1 MTERGGA
8 FGHIALGPGGEF
20 DIIRRM
26 LEGWGELARSIGD
39 DAAIVPLP
47 QSGQLVVSTDT
58 SVEDVHFR
66 KEWLTHAEIG
76 YRATAAAL
84 SDLAAMAAK
93 PEGIFLALTLA
104 ESDVPLAGELADGI
118 GESVRSAGTLI
129 LGGDVTRGAG
139 LSLTVTVLGSSAAPL
154 LRSGATSG
162 DRIYVTGRLGAPL
175 RALRELRE
183 RRTPA
188 AALRDRFAHPVPR
201 LREARWLAERG
212 ASAAIDIS
220 DGLIADARHLAVA
233 SGVALH
239 LRSERVPT
247 FPGTTS
253 DDALA
258 SGEEYE
264 LLVTSSGELDVAAF
278 RQEFGLDLTEIG
290 EAQGDEAEVVLTA
303 GGRRVAPP
311 AGYDHFIAQ

>member
-1 MTERGGA
+1 MTKRGA
-8 FGHIALGPGGEF
+8 ATGHSALGPGGEF

-26 LEGWGELARSIGD
+26 LERWGESARSIGD

-47 QSGQLVVSTDT
+47 RTGQLAVSTDT

-66 KEWLTHAEIG
+66 REWLTHAEIG

-84 SDLAAMAAK
+84 SDLAAMGAK

-104 ESDVPLAGELADGI
+104 ESDVAQAGALADGI
-118 GESVRSAGTLI
+118 GECVRSAGTLV
-129 LGGDVTRGAG
+129 LGGDVTRGAA
-139 LSLTVTVLGSSAAPL
+139 LSLTVTVIGSAELPLVRGAVAA
-154 LRSGATSG
+154 G

-212 ASAAIDIS
+212 VRAAIDIS

-233 SGVALH
+233 SGVALY
-239 LRSERVPT
+239 LRSERVPA
-247 FPGTTS
+247 FAGTTS

-264 LLVTSSGELDVAAF
+264 LLVSSPGELDTAAF
-278 RQEFGLDLTEIG
+278 RREFDLELTEIG
-290 EAQGDEAEVVLTA
+290 EAQGDEADVVLTA

-311 AGYDHFIAQ
+311 AGYDHFTAQ